1 MPENNINLVKK
12 WHDNLNSG
20 NHDQLIP
27 LVTSNVKIGGPRG
40 TGEGISLFLDWIE
53 RANIRLEA
61 LRFFDK
67 DDKIIVEEAAKW
79 LSKED
84 DNIIGESLVYS
95 VFTFE
100 NNQISSIIRYDDKT
114 EVTQKFDLEI

>member
-61 LRFFDK
+61 LRFFEK